1 MKISLKIVFCLLVII
16 SFKLRASN
24 FSYKM
29 DTHFVVS
36 DNKIEVPGHLNYM
49 TYQLKGS
56 WTDNYGN
63 YGTTSCRGIVKTDDL
78 NKIDLEIMCEGS
90 DKNDYKNWSMT
101 KRVSDNF
108 EQGVGLSEYMEGTG
122 VWKRLKGLKCNYAT
136 SYKNNVS
143 FTLEKCKISEEQHK
157 FLSRNE

>member
-1 MKISLKIVFCLLVII
+1 MTKLLKILALII
-16 SFKLRASN
+16 LFTKIANSYELISN
-24 FSYKM
+24 SHLKVALKTYALPDGSKFS
-29 DTHFVVS
+29 
-36 DNKIEVPGHLNYM
+36 I
-49 TYQLKGS
+49 YQGEGT

-63 YGTTSCRGIVKTDDL
+63 YGTNTCRGVVKTDDL

-108 EQGVGLSEYMEGTG
+108 EQGVGVNEYIEGTG
-122 VWKRLKGLKCNYAT
+122 VWKRLKGLKCTYAT

-157 FLSRNE
+157 FLSSNE